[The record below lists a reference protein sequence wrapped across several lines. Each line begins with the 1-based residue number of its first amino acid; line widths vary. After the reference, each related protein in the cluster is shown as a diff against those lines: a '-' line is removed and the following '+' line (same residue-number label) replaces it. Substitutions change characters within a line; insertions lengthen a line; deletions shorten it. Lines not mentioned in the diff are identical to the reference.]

1 MSKRTKM
8 LATLGLVIVIIG
20 GVIFAWYNLSGK
32 TEQGNSND
40 TEVVQVDETQVAE
53 EEKFEWVDIED
64 PSSNPMIVSNPCNIY
79 AEPRE
84 DATVLGSLSA
94 EQTGTNIAYAYD
106 KDKSEGG
113 IHLGWNK
120 VNFGGIEGYVSLMD
134 VSYDVPMET
143 DDVVAE
149 EVTTEEAKDGVSET
163 ESIVEAEP
171 KAEETK
177 KEEAKKDEPKKE
189 EPKKEEPKQEEPKK
203 EEPQQQAET
212 PVSQP
217 EPQPAPQESAPQPAP
232 EPAPQA
238 QNNNGVDPEVQALLE
253 SLGAFENHVTET
265 APAGNETVNWG
276 TTVE

>member
-1 MSKRTKM
+1 M

-32 TEQGNSND
+32 TEQGNPND
-40 TEVVQVDETQVAE
+40 TEVVQVEETEVVE
-53 EEKFEWVDIED
+53 EEEFEWVDEKD

-106 KDKSEGG
+106 KAKSEGG

-120 VNFGGIEGYVSLMD
+120 ANFGGIEGYVSLMD

-143 DDVVAE
+143 DEVVAE
-149 EVTTEEAKDGVSET
+149 KTTTEETTTEEAKDGVSEA

-177 KEEAKKDEPKKE
+177 KEEPKKE
-189 EPKKEEPKQEEPKK
+189 EPKKEEPKKEEVKKEETKK

-212 PVSQP
+212 PAPQP
-217 EPQPAPQESAPQPAP
+217 EPAP
-232 EPAPQA
+232 EPAPTPAPQA
-238 QNNNGVDPEVQALLE
+238 QTPTPQPSGGLSFDQMEVVVPGNNN
-253 SLGAFENHVTET
+253 SFHT
-265 APAGNETVNWG
+265 GNVWQ
-276 TTVE
+276 

>member
-32 TEQGNSND
+32 TEQGNSKD
-40 TEVVQVDETQVAE
+40 TEIVQVEETIVE
-53 EEKFEWVDIED
+53 EEEFTWVDEED
-64 PSSNPMIVSNPCNIY
+64 ISSNPMIVSNPCNIY

-106 KDKSEGG
+106 KAKSEGG

-143 DDVVAE
+143 DEVVAE
-149 EVTTEEAKDGVSET
+149 ESTTEESTTEEATTEEAKSGVSET

-177 KEEAKKDEPKKE
+177 KDESKKEEVTKDETKKDEV
-189 EPKKEEPKQEEPKK
+189 KK

-212 PVSQP
+212 PAPQP
-217 EPQPAPQESAPQPAP
+217 EPAP
-232 EPAPQA
+232 EPAPAPAPQA
-238 QNNNGVDPEVQALLE
+238 QTGVVDGINYDYLNQLMQQNQNNPIV
-253 SLGAFENHVTET
+253 S
-265 APAGNETVNWG
+265 APAGNTVG
-276 TTVE
+276 TGGYIVE